1 MRAERGGQG
10 AAVLEAQSFF
20 NRGEGGGQG
29 VAVLS
34 VAMLLCGCA
43 GLGAMLPK
51 REPPPPTEES
61 QFTSVSFP
69 EALKAERGRPV
80 RFTAQFLGEEDTIL
94 DLPDEYHEGFI
105 RLRIC
110 PPGKAKAAVTN
121 VVAPKGLEKTIA
133 GFKLGE
139 TAEFFVVRTWNE
151 DTDLDEESRQAVLQV
166 HKLARPLDPA
176 QAALPA
182 KPRTLSF
189 RNNRN
194 ADDLITLEPDGSFRL
209 RERGK
214 EVLGSYELNGTN
226 LLFRLPNGKTA
237 AGSFDGAVLK
247 DPDKKEWTL
256 SPPP

>member
-1 MRAERGGQG
+1 MRAETSAFLILLG
-10 AAVLEAQSFF
+10 
-20 NRGEGGGQG
+20 
-29 VAVLS
+29 
-34 VAMLLCGCA
+34 LCGCA
-43 GLGAMLPK
+43 GLGGMLPK
-51 REPPPPTEES
+51 RQPPPLEES
-61 QFTSVSFP
+61 QFTPVGFK
-69 EALKAERGRPV
+69 EALKAERLRPV

-110 PPGKAKAAVTN
+110 PPGKAKAAVSN
-121 VVAPKGLEKTIA
+121 VVAPKSLGKALA
-133 GFKLGE
+133 GFKRGE
-139 TAEFFVVRTWNE
+139 NAEFFAVRTWNE

-166 HKLARPLDPA
+166 HKLARPGDPA

-194 ADDLITLEPDGSFRL
+194 ADDLITLDPDGSFRL

-214 EVLGSYELNGTN
+214 EVSGSYERTGAN

-237 AGSFDGAVLK
+237 NGSFDGAVLK
-247 DPDKKEWTL
+247 DPDKKEWAL
-256 SPPP
+256 VPEE

>member
-1 MRAERGGQG
+1 MRVNAF
-10 AAVLEAQSFF
+10 VLAL
-20 NRGEGGGQG
+20 G
-29 VAVLS
+29 LS
-34 VAMLLCGCA
+34 GCA
-43 GLGAMLPK
+43 GLGGLLPK
-51 REPPPPTEES
+51 RQPPPPLEDS
-61 QFTSVSFP
+61 QFSSVTFK

-80 RFTAQFLGEEDTIL
+80 RFEAQFLGEEDTIL

-110 PPGKAKAAVTN
+110 PVGKTKAAVTN
-121 VVAPKGLEKTIA
+121 VVAPKSLEKAIA
-133 GFKLGE
+133 GFKRGE
-139 TAEFFVVRTWNE
+139 KAEFFVVRTWNE

-182 KPRTLSF
+182 KPRTLNF

-194 ADDLITLEPDGSFRL
+194 ADDLITLDPDGSFRL

-214 EVLGSYELNGTN
+214 EVLGSYDLTGMS

-237 AGSFDGAVLK
+237 DGSFDGTTLR